1 MYNCNKGS
9 LFFIYITRRD
19 NNDANRLKLQAGF
32 PANEEK
38 ETWQLIAYIKLFRLS
53 WIDPGGGAC
62 GELYLQR
69 PFHSDDER
77 PRGRNLTTGACG
89 HDSGLMRDG
98 ASQRPAHPWNNTLLL
113 PPPTSKGPALAWCM
127 LVAVVLFKPA
137 VHQRALSLPDM
148 KAASCQTRVKM
159 KGQSWR
165 SNQALGTHIYTAVTA
180 TGPAWR
186 S

>member
-1 MYNCNKGS
+1 MK
-9 LFFIYITRRD
+9 RKR
-19 NNDANRLKLQAGF
+19 
-32 PANEEK
+32 
-38 ETWQLIAYIKLFRLS
+38 LFRSS

-69 PFHSDDER
+69 PFHSDDEC
-77 PRGRNLTTGACG
+77 PRGRNLTTTACG
-89 HDSGLMRDG
+89 HVSGLMRDG

-137 VHQRALSLPDM
+137 VHQRPLSLPDM

-159 KGQSWR
+159 RGSHGGQTRPSE
-165 SNQALGTHIYTAVTA
+165 HIFTPPWPQPVLHDDRNMV
-180 TGPAWR
+180 GGGRVQEKNCP
-186 S
+186 SLLS